1 MSVVVLPKNER
12 ICCHIDL
19 NRLTARL
26 GAVNILFSKVVLD
39 LYSARVL
46 VAERSGVLSKKV
58 FDRCNA
64 RVLEVENR
72 GLFRS
77 AVFVLYPPNMRLIEA
92 KRDADRL
99 DVLAAPNILDVE
111 SNGVFNSAM
120 FDLYVERVLAAE
132 DAKL

>member
-1 MSVVVLPKNER
+1 MA
-12 ICCHIDL
+12 D
-19 NRLTARL
+19 AM
-26 GAVNILFSKVVLD
+26 
-39 LYSARVL
+39 
-46 VAERSGVLSKKV
+46 AERSGVLSKKV